1 MKKKVRAL
9 KAAGQTLRYLARI
22 DPSAVGRKGQMVAA
36 VGPVGV
42 AADHPATRLFEA
54 AANDP
59 GRYEEAWD
67 SLKYLPD
74 VHRRIIAA
82 SLFEVAENSY

>member
-1 MKKKVRAL
+1 MSMNPLNFDA
-9 KAAGQTLRYLARI
+9 I
-22 DPSAVGRKGQMVAA
+22 VAA
-36 VGPVGV
+36 VARVLGV
-42 AADHPATRLFEA
+42 DHPATHLFEA

-59 GRYEEAWD
+59 ARYEEAWD
-67 SLKYLPD
+67 SLRYLPD